1 MFRDNFIYFVLFG
14 RLNLTVP
21 GGKETLNSLSDGTA
35 NVDLTDYTKKEN
47 HTLGRV
53 SIGWTLGEEVLF
65 NKQNT
70 SNPLR

>member
-1 MFRDNFIYFVLFG
+1 MLFG

-21 GGKETLNSLSDGTA
+21 GGKETLDSLNQGTA
-35 NVDLTDYTKKEN
+35 NVDLTDYTQKQN

-65 NKQNT
+65 NNQNQ
-70 SNPLR
+70 SNLR

>member
-1 MFRDNFIYFVLFG
+1 MLFG

-21 GGKETLNSLSDGTA
+21 GGRETLISLQEGTA

-65 NKQNT
+65 D
-70 SNPLR
+70 